1 MREPLEGGPVRRLAI
16 LIAAIALVTA
26 PAAFAQDGAGS
37 SKFTVNPVMAK
48 GPATATVTI
57 VEFSDY
63 Q

>member
-1 MREPLEGGPVRRLAI
+1 MKLAT

-26 PAAFAQDGAGS
+26 PGAFAQEGTGT
-37 SKFTVNPVMAK
+37 FTVNPVMSK
-48 GPATATVTI
+48 GPAAAAVTI

>member
-1 MREPLEGGPVRRLAI
+1 MRRLAI

-26 PAAFAQDGAGS
+26 PGAFAQDGAGT
-37 SKFTVNPVMAK
+37 FTVNPVMAK

>member
-1 MREPLEGGPVRRLAI
+1 MGDPFKGGPVSRLAA

-26 PAAFAQDGAGS
+26 PGASAQEGTG
-37 SKFTVNPVMAK
+37 KFTINPVMSK
-48 GPATATVTI
+48 GAATAPVTI